1 MIVAP
6 MTITAIPIMVKKM
19 KMKIVNVGSSSILLE
34 RTPIIVR
41 ITTDRPIENNM
52 VPKKTKSI
60 PVNIESPF

>member
-1 MIVAP
+1 

-60 PVNIESPF
+60 PVNIETPF

>member
-60 PVNIESPF
+60 PVNIETPF